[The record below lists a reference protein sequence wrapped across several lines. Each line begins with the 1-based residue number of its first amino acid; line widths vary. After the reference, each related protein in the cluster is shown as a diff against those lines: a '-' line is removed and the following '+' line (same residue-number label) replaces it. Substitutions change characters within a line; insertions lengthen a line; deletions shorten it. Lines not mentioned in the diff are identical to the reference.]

1 MQPGPMQSGSTQS
14 GSVQS
19 GDGAGD
25 EGETGVFAPDVS
37 GGGIVQTKIDLAQVY
52 VEMGDAENARLFLR
66 QALSEGDADQRET
79 ARAMLSKLA

>member
-1 MQPGPMQSGSTQS
+1 M
-14 GSVQS
+14 
-19 GDGAGD
+19 
-25 EGETGVFAPDVS
+25 FAPDGS